1 MRPGAAT
8 KFGIFAVIMAVL
20 TGCLMLV
27 FSSYRGGSTNEYSAV
42 FSDTSRLKSGDSVR
56 VAGVVVGAVNDI
68 ALQQDHSVV
77 VKFDV
82 DRDVVLTEGTH
93 VAVRYLNLVGDRYL
107 ELRDV
112 PGSARLLRA
121 DERIPIDR
129 TDPALDL
136 DLLLGGL
143 KPVLRSLNADD
154 VNAFSSALVQILQG
168 QGGTLESLFSRTSS
182 FSKAISDN
190 SAVVAQ
196 AIEKLNV
203 VTTTLA
209 DNGQQF
215 SEAVD
220 RLQRLVTE
228 LAAEREPLGTAIEQL
243 STGTTSIADLLT
255 DTRTPL
261 AGTVDQL
268 SRLAPLLD
276 QDKERIDV
284 ALQKAPENYRKLV
297 RIGAYGSF
305 INYYFCAA
313 TIRLSDLQ
321 GRTVVAPWIRNPG
334 GRCGEPDA

>member
-1 MRPGAAT
+1 MRLGAAL
-8 KFGIFAVIMAVL
+8 KFMVFAVIMTVL
-20 TGCLMLV
+20 TGCLIMV
-27 FSSYRGGSTNEYSAV
+27 FGNFRGGSDSEYSAV
-42 FSDTSRLKSGDSVR
+42 FADTSRLKAGDSVR
-56 VAGVVVGAVNDI
+56 VAGVVVGAVDDV
-68 ALQQDHSVV
+68 ALQQDHKVV
-77 VKFDV
+77 VTFGV
-82 DRDVVLTEGTH
+82 DRSIVLTEGTQA
-93 VAVRYLNLVGDRYL
+93 AVRYLNLVGDRYL
-107 ELRDV
+107 ELQDA
-112 PGSARLLRA
+112 PGSARLLA
-121 DERIPIDR
+121 AGAQIPIER
-129 TDPALDL
+129 TKPALDL

-143 KPVLRSLNADD
+143 KPVLRSLNATD
-154 VNAFSSALVQILQG
+154 VDAFSFALVQILQG

-182 FSKAISDN
+182 FTAAIADN

-196 AIEKLNV
+196 AIEKLNS

-215 SEAVD
+215 SDSVD

-228 LAAEREPLGTAIEQL
+228 LAAERDPIGTAIEQL
-243 STGTTSIADLLT
+243 SAGTASVADLLA
-255 DTRTPL
+255 DGRAPL

-297 RIGAYGSF
+297 RIGSYGSF

-334 GRCGEPDA
+334 GRCGEP